1 MALFEGVR
9 EARWLKLFLKSI
21 DVNILK
27 PIIIYEDNNGISIA
41 NNPLCHKKS
50 KHRHKISLLP

>member
-1 MALFEGVR
+1 MVLFEGVR

-27 PIIIYEDNNGISIA
+27 PIIIRIA